1 MKIKKY
7 AMYSYHDNK
16 KELLEGAKQLNSYH
30 MKSGLDAYVLQKDND
45 IVVAFRGTQQYNE
58 DLNDGA
64 EILLIRFQNKQKK
77 LMKYVKK

>member
-1 MKIKKY
+1 
-7 AMYSYHDNK
+7 
-16 KELLEGAKQLNSYH
+16 